1 MKRIEVTA
9 YHEAGHAVA
18 DLALGRAFRYV
29 TIEPDEDSLGHCMGV
44 AYRGGQRLE
53 MDVYEGNNRARDW
66 IERRVKTLLAGA
78 IAERRFTGRNSSAG
92 GWSDDRIAIDLLSHL
107 CGTETFEIDAY
118 LDLLI
123 IRTRALLSVP
133 HRWMAIQRLAAQ
145 LLDKQ
150 TVRYQDAR
158 AIADQAIADFS
169 RMSIEQQNQMYQ
181 DAHIYRKNWK
191 ARNRSAAK

>member
-18 DLALGRAFRYV
+18 DLALGRAFRYL

-107 CGTETFEIDAY
+107 CGTETFEIDTY

-150 TVRYQDAR
+150 TVRYRDAR
-158 AIADQAIADFS
+158 AIADQAIAAFS

-181 DAHIYRKNWK
+181 DAHVYRKNWK
-191 ARNRSAAK
+191 AKNGSAVK